1 LKNTISKGQFFY
13 FFKVILELPHVFN
26 EMNWWVQLMKGKI
39 DDNPMGKGY
48 ICN

>member
-1 LKNTISKGQFFY
+1 MYLTKWIDG
-13 FFKVILELPHVFN
+13 
-26 EMNWWVQLMKGKI
+26 VQLMKGKI